1 MSSEPAPVQPP
12 QESAPAQ
19 TPAPTR
25 PWYLK
30 WPVIAAAIILV
41 PFILIRLTQWQ
52 AAAPPP
58 GQQSGSAVQTGD
70 PQADRELRAAQAE
83 AERQQH
89 IADAKKQE
97 DRARVR
103 AKLLAVSAKADEA
116 TRAVS
121 DLTSELDAWQTEV
134 DPLLE
139 NDIGRRIA
147 ANAEATG
154 TFATVHRAPRP
165 LKADADSYQ
174 SQIAALV
181 QPVKTALDQQNF
193 DYLPGDGLAKDL
205 DAIKSEAAAKASKL
219 RDARKQVQALA
230 RDAQASPPASVPL
243 RQAMIDLDTRH
254 AQERNQ
260 AIQQAEETARKAAD
274 AKLAELRAQAAKDE
288 AASQERKL
296 KVEMLRK
303 TAEDPTIQQRYQVFL
318 AKGRYLFN
326 RQDGPDPAF
335 TDIPAPASLRRL
347 REVGV
352 LDNEFVFWA
361 TATGAKHYQHPAQK
375 YGYKGQGAS
384 NDRPVT
390 WRGFPTTEEEHK
402 LAKDRFNEFLQL
414 APIWV
419 EMGLLK
425 P

>member
-1 MSSEPAPVQPP
+1 MSSEPAPMQPP
-12 QESAPAQ
+12 QEPAPVQ

-30 WPVIAAAIILV
+30 WPVIAAAIILI

-58 GQQSGSAVQTGD
+58 GQPSGSVVQTGD

-83 AERQQH
+83 AERQQR
-89 IADAKKQE
+89 IADARKQE

-103 AKLLAVSAKADEA
+103 AKLLAVSTKADEA
-116 TRAVS
+116 TRAAT
-121 DLTSELDAWQTEV
+121 DLTSELDAWQAEV

-147 ANAEATG
+147 TNAEATG

-165 LKADADSYQ
+165 LKADADSYH

-205 DAIKSEAAAKASKL
+205 DAIKSEAAAKAATL

-243 RQAMIDLDTRH
+243 REALAQLDARH
-254 AQERNQ
+254 AHDRNE
-260 AIQQAEETARKAAD
+260 AIQNAEEVARKDAD
-274 AKLAELRAQAAKDE
+274 AKLADLRAQALKDE

-296 KVEMLRK
+296 KAEARRK
-303 TAEDPTIQQRYQVFL
+303 RAEDPTIQERYQVFL
-318 AKGRYLFN
+318 AKGRYLFDDDWN
-326 RQDGPDPAF
+326 DKKYS
-335 TDIPAPASLRRL
+335 DIPAPASLRRL
-347 REVGV
+347 RELGV
-352 LDNEFVFWA
+352 LKNEFVFWA
-361 TATGAKHYQHPAQK
+361 TGTADPEYEGPARK
-375 YGYKGQGAS
+375 YGYKFQGKG

-390 WRGFPTTEEEHK
+390 WKGFPKTEEEHARIK
-402 LAKDRFNEFLQL
+402 ERYDEFLEL

>member
-1 MSSEPAPVQPP
+1 MSSEPAPMQPP
-12 QESAPAQ
+12 EESAPAQ

-30 WPVIAAAIILV
+30 WPVIAAAIILI

-58 GQQSGSAVQTGD
+58 GQPSGSVLQTGD

-83 AERQQH
+83 AERQQR

-116 TRAVS
+116 TRAVA
-121 DLTSELDAWQTEV
+121 DLTGELDAWQAEV

-139 NDIGRRIA
+139 NDTGRRIA

-154 TFATVHRAPRP
+154 TFATVQRAPRP

-205 DAIKSEAAAKASKL
+205 DAIKSEAAAKAAKL

-274 AKLAELRAQAAKDE
+274 AKLAELRAQAANDE

-296 KVEMLRK
+296 KTEMRRK
-303 TAEDPTIQQRYQVFL
+303 KAEDPTIQDRYKPFL
-318 AKGRYLFN
+318 AKGRFVFN
-326 RQDGPDPAF
+326 QDGSGNGR
-335 TDIPAPASLRRL
+335 TYSDIPAPASLREL
-347 REVGV
+347 REHGV
-352 LDNEFVFWA
+352 LKNEFTFWA
-361 TATGAKHYQHPAQK
+361 TGAALGGNSPAYKH
-375 YGYKGQGAS
+375 GYFKQGDG
-384 NDRPVT
+384 NDRPAWT
-390 WRGFPTTEEEHK
+390 GYPNTEEDHK
-402 LAKDRFNEFLQL
+402 LVLERYREFLDL

-419 EMGLLK
+419 EMGVLR